1 MDNFNNIPYRI
12 KFIKKLFENNEFTPL
27 INFNTNDTEQ
37 FENSNTTNDIRSVL
51 NKKSYEFNEVINKI
65 GGKLQYIKSGST
77 GHTFKGI
84 FPSEKGEINY
94 AVKIV
99 AYPRKQGYGNIH
111 DIRRPENAEVSC
123 IKTLSYFVVN
133 NHTPHIV
140 LPILTFNTSLKPF
153 TTLSNNLIKNKKY
166 EAFVE
171 KYNKG
176 EYYDDA
182 SILISEWA
190 NGGDL
195 LDYIRQNYKT
205 MTTKEWRILFFQIIS
220 VLAVIQKKYPTFRHN
235 DLKANNILLQKIST
249 NNTFNKFK
257 YKINGKE
264 YVIPNIGLQIKIWDF
279 DFACIPGIVDN
290 KKVSAEWTNKI
301 NVNCKKNQYYDIH
314 FFFNTLTKKGFF
326 LNFGKKK

>member
-1 MDNFNNIPYRI
+1 M
-12 KFIKKLFENNEFTPL
+12 
-27 INFNTNDTEQ
+27 
-37 FENSNTTNDIRSVL
+37 VL
-51 NKKSYEFNEVINKI
+51 PVI
-65 GGKLQYIKSGST
+65 
-77 GHTFKGI
+77 FKGI

-220 VLAVIQKKYPTFRHN
+220 VLAVIQK
-235 DLKANNILLQKIST
+235 NI
-249 NNTFNKFK
+249 
-257 YKINGKE
+257 
-264 YVIPNIGLQIKIWDF
+264 
-279 DFACIPGIVDN
+279 
-290 KKVSAEWTNKI
+290 
-301 NVNCKKNQYYDIH
+301 
-314 FFFNTLTKKGFF
+314 
-326 LNFGKKK
+326 NFSS